1 MLCSL
6 PVYISRSIF
15 KSPINII
22 VFSLVGIRGS
32 FLDSEQRQVSYN
44 SVPQILIGKVIDYF
58 FCSLVSSAKSIYW
71 YIYIS
76 VYFSSS
82 NSSFFTHK

>member
-6 PVYISRSIF
+6 PVYISRSMF

-22 VFSLVGIRGS
+22 VFSVVGIRGS

-44 SVPQILIGKVIDYF
+44 PLPQILIGKVF
-58 FCSLVSSAKSIYW
+58 FL
-71 YIYIS
+71 
-76 VYFSSS
+76 
-82 NSSFFTHK
+82 